1 MMTDRTDLGRGIN
14 FTNPISVSANPTASW
29 DLGTELD
36 MYAELPVDG
45 VGLSAF
51 KLANHGWEKA
61 ISSIIARELP
71 VKFLAHGL
79 TAQPGDNL
87 RWKSD
92 LDLLSGAVTAAAR
105 LGAPTVF
112 FTSGPSGILTWEQ
125 AADRL
130 AQHLKPLTELAQ
142 DVGVTLAVENTMSM
156 NGHISFAHSIRDAL
170 ELAEI
175 LDVGMCVD
183 LLCGAQDAGL
193 EETLRRGL
201 SRIQIVQVSDFRLG
215 TRTLPNR
222 WVPGDGDL
230 PVSQLLSRTLDV
242 GYTGLVDI
250 EILGPAIDLEGP
262 ESALRR
268 SIQWLS
274 AQLGR

>member
-1 MMTDRTDLGRGIN
+1 MMTDQTELTSRMH
-14 FTNPISVSANPTASW
+14 FPNPISVSSNPTAAW

-36 MYAELPVDG
+36 MYARLPVDG
-45 VGLSAF
+45 VGLSAL
-51 KLANHGWEKA
+51 KLANHGWQKA
-61 ISSIIARELP
+61 ISAIIARKLP

-79 TAQPGDNL
+79 TAEPGDNL
-87 RWKSD
+87 RWKAD

-112 FTSGPSGILTWEQ
+112 FTGGPSGLLTWEQ

-130 AQHLKPLTELAQ
+130 GQHLKPLIRLAK
-142 DVGVTLAVENTMSM
+142 DTGVTLAVENTMSM
-156 NGHISFAHSIRDAL
+156 NGHISFAHSVRDAL

-193 EETLRRGL
+193 EATLIRGL
-201 SRIQIVQVSDFRLG
+201 SRIRIVQVSDFRLG

-230 PVSQLLSRTLDV
+230 PVSQLLARTLAV

-268 SIQWLS
+268 SINWLDS
-274 AQLGR
+274 QLGR

>member
-1 MMTDRTDLGRGIN
+1 MITDQTDLPSRIH
-14 FTNPISVSANPTASW
+14 FANPISVSSNPTASW

-51 KLANHGWEKA
+51 KLANHGWQKA
-61 ISSIIARELP
+61 ISAIVARKLP

-87 RWKSD
+87 RWKAD

-130 AQHLKPLTELAQ
+130 AQHLKPLIQLAQ
-142 DVGVTLAVENTMSM
+142 DMGVALAVENTMSM

-193 EETLRRGL
+193 EATLSRGL
-201 SRIQIVQVSDFRLG
+201 PRIQIIQVSDFRWG
-215 TRTLPNR
+215 TRSLPNR

-230 PVSQLLSRTLDV
+230 PMSQLLARTLDV

-268 SIQWLS
+268 SLSWLGS
-274 AQLGR
+274 QLGR